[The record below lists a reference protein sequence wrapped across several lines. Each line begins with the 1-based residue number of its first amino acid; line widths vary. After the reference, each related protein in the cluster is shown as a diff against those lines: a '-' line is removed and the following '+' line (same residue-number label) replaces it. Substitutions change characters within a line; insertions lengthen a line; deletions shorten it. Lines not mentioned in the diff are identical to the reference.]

1 MAASASPS
9 LDVSALPGASLS
21 PVIAPA
27 QETSHEV
34 CNPCFT
40 PVPRC

>member
-1 MAASASPS
+1 
-9 LDVSALPGASLS
+9 LEISALPGASLS

-34 CNPCFT
+34 SICT
-40 PVPRC
+40 